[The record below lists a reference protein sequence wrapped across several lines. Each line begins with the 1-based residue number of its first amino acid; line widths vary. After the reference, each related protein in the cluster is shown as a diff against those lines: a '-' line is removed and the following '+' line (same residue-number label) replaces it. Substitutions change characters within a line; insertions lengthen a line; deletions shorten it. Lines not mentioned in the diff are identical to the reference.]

1 MIKDEIRRLVE
12 EAAARARTAGQLPAV
27 GLPEVLIER
36 PQRAEHGDY
45 ATNLPLRLA
54 RAARTNPMQVA
65 RAIADQIPVRDTL
78 SEVSVAPPG
87 FINFRLADAWL
98 AAQVD
103 AINQAGPSFAGLD
116 LGQGR
121 RVQVEFVSANPTGP
135 IHVGNGRGATIGST
149 LANVLEAAGWS
160 VEREYFVN
168 DGGNQT
174 DAFGRTLLA
183 RYLQLFGREV
193 PVPEDGYPDVY
204 MVDLAERVKAEVG
217 DRYLEA
223 RPDEPP
229 EELTL
234 RGVDIVLEWIRDD
247 LAGLGVQYDCWYR
260 ERTLYEGS
268 PSAYDESMALLR
280 GQGHLVEK
288 EGAVWFASSSL
299 GEDKDN
305 VVIRSTGRPTY
316 FASDIAYHYDKYV
329 RRGFDNV
336 IDVWGADHQGH
347 VSRVKAAAAALG
359 IEPDRLDLIIYQLV
373 SLRRGDQVIRLSKRA
388 GRIIT
393 IRELV
398 QEVGADAARFFFLA
412 RSADSQMD
420 FDIELAKRQSA
431 ENPVYYVQYAH
442 ARIAGILAHAAERI
456 PSFEE
461 GDVSLLTH
469 PAELALVRRMLL
481 LPELVEAIAS
491 TLEPHHLPHY
501 AQDLATSFHD
511 FYEKCRVVS
520 DDTSLSRARL
530 KLVNAARIALAR
542 TLSLMGVSAPDR
554 M

>member
-12 EAAARARTAGQLPAV
+12 EAAAGARAAGELPAV
-27 GLPEVLIER
+27 ALPEVLIER

-54 RAARTNPMQVA
+54 RAARTNPLQVA
-65 RAIADQIPVRDTL
+65 RAIADRIPVRDAL
-78 SEVSVAPPG
+78 SEASVAPPG
-87 FINFRLADAWL
+87 FINFRLSDAWL
-98 AAQVD
+98 ADQVD
-103 AINQAGPSFAGLD
+103 AISLAGPSFAGLD
-116 LGQGR
+116 LGRGR
-121 RVQVEFVSANPTGP
+121 QVQVEFVSANPTGP

-149 LANVLEAAGWS
+149 LANVLEAAGWT

-183 RYLQLFGREV
+183 RYLQLFGREI

-204 MVDLAERVKAEVG
+204 MVEVAERIKAEVG
-217 DRYLEA
+217 DRYVEA
-223 RPDEPP
+223 IPGEPP
-229 EELTL
+229 EDLTL

-247 LAGLGVQYDCWYR
+247 LAALGVNYDRWYR
-260 ERTLYEGS
+260 ERTLYDGS
-268 PSAYDESMALLR
+268 PSAYDEAMARLQQ
-280 GQGHLVEK
+280 QGHLVEK

-316 FASDIAYHYDKYV
+316 FASDIAYHYDKYL

-336 IDVWGADHQGH
+336 INIWGADHQGH
-347 VSRVKAAAAALG
+347 VSRVKAAVAALG
-359 IEPDRLDLIIYQLV
+359 VEAERLDLIIYQLV

-442 ARIAGILAHAAERI
+442 ARIAGILAHAAERV
-456 PSFEE
+456 PRFEE

-469 PAELALVRRMLL
+469 PAELALVRKMLL
-481 LPELVEAIAS
+481 LPELVETIAS
-491 TLEPHHLPHY
+491 ALEPHHLPHY

-511 FYEKCRVVS
+511 FYEKCRVVT
-520 DDTSLSRARL
+520 DDIPLSRARL